1 MPVEPGTLALA
12 RAEGEEVLE
21 DFLVGDDAAD
31 QRNEHHHRGEGRQP
45 APPRVRHL
53 QLEVKA
59 VKELAAHAF
68 AALHLGP
75 GLSVESSGFEA
86 AALAGFARRL
96 LPAHLQ
102 TGVAGIGQIDQPAR
116 GTGGVLLQIILRQRQ
131 ARFAIKRMCSDFRL
145 HPVADFIFEISE
157 RAGEKNREQQ
167 PAEHQPGPGVQPCHR
182 LPEALFHA
190 SPRPRAAPET
200 VARITLGTNRP
211 THADH
216 ALRQAKHQS
225 TATR

>member
-68 AALHLGP
+68 AALYLG
-75 GLSVESSGFEA
+75 
-86 AALAGFARRL
+86 AAL
-96 LPAHLQ
+96 
-102 TGVAGIGQIDQPAR
+102 GV
-116 GTGGVLLQIILRQRQ
+116 
-131 ARFAIKRMCSDFRL
+131 
-145 HPVADFIFEISE
+145 
-157 RAGEKNREQQ
+157 
-167 PAEHQPGPGVQPCHR
+167 
-182 LPEALFHA
+182 
-190 SPRPRAAPET
+190 
-200 VARITLGTNRP
+200 
-211 THADH
+211 
-216 ALRQAKHQS
+216 
-225 TATR
+225 